1 MLKDRID
8 NLIADAMKEKNQVRL
23 ETLRNIKSE
32 LLKFQKSEKG
42 SSYNE
47 MIENDIILKL
57 ISRSE
62 DSIKQFKSGN
72 RDDLAKR
79 EEEQLEIIKEF
90 APKIYSDDEIK
101 EVTKEIIQTYLSEK
115 GEEYK
120 ISMKDTKPI
129 LELVKIKCSNANGK
143 HISDVIKSMI

>member
-1 MLKDRID
+1 MLKDKID
-8 NLIADAMKEKNQVRL
+8 SLIADAMREKNQVRL

-57 ISRSE
+57 IARSE
-62 DSIKQFKSGN
+62 DSINQFKSGY
-72 RDDLAKR
+72 REDLAQQ
-79 EEEQLEIIKEF
+79 EEEQLNIIKEF
-90 APKIYSDDEIK
+90 APKIYSDEDIKDVTNEVIQSYIK
-101 EVTKEIIQTYLSEK
+101 EK
-115 GEEYK
+115 GNDYK

-129 LELVKIKCSNANGK
+129 LEVVKLKCANANGK
-143 HISDVIKSMI
+143 HVSDVIKSMI

>member
-8 NLIADAMKEKNQVRL
+8 GLIADAMKEKNQVRL

-42 SSYNE
+42 TSYNE
-47 MIENDIILKL
+47 MIENDIIIKL
-57 ISRSE
+57 IFRSE

-72 RDDLAKR
+72 RDDLAKQ

-90 APKIYSDDEIK
+90 APKIYSDDKIK
-101 EVTKEIIQTYLSEK
+101 DVTREIIQSYLNEK

-129 LELVKIKCSNANGK
+129 LELVKGRCSNANGK
-143 HISDVIKSMI
+143 HISEVIKSMI